1 VVCNIPRWLDQR
13 IGTITRLMNKNDI
26 FSKLLRDWDLLTPPS
41 RPNGEVVAAIGRE
54 LGGNRGPGLLLGST
68 TEFAGLIDDLVAID
82 ISSTMLSALW
92 RKDAPHR
99 RAVVGDWRRMPFA
112 ASTFSACIA
121 DGSPTLMRWSE
132 ELQRFLEQ
140 IAVVLRPGAVAVFRV
155 FSAPDQAETIAAIKD
170 ASLNRTIGSFH
181 SYKWRIGMAL
191 AATDRQ
197 FNTSF
202 AAIYDAF
209 NAMFPDRDRLE
220 RETGWSRPQIDQIEQ
235 YKGGG
240 SVLSFPP
247 RDRLVELASKSFA
260 GVRFVDAGTY
270 ELAER
275 CPLLVMQRR

>member
-1 VVCNIPRWLDQR
+1 
-13 IGTITRLMNKNDI
+13 MNKSNI
-26 FSKLLRDWDLLTPPS
+26 FSKLIRAWDLLTPPL
-41 RPNGEVVAAIGRE
+41 RPNDEVVAAIGRE

-68 TEFAGLIDDLVAID
+68 MEFAGLIDDLVAID
-82 ISSTMLSALW
+82 INPTMLSALW

-99 RAVVGDWRRMPFA
+99 QAVVGDWRRMPFA

-132 ELQRFLEQ
+132 ELQLFLEQ
-140 IAVVLRPGAVAVFRV
+140 VAVVLQPGATVVFRV

-197 FNTSF
+197 FNTTF
-202 AAIYDAF
+202 GAIYDAF
-209 NAMFPDRDRLE
+209 HAMFPDRDRLV
-220 RETGWSRPQIDQIEQ
+220 RDTGWSRPQIDAIEQ
-235 YKGGG
+235 YKDAA
-240 SVLSFPP
+240 SLLSFPP
-247 RDRLVELASKSFA
+247 RDALAELASKSFA